1 MNKVSTSW
9 TILFSGIFIY
19 IGIIYLYFKPSIE
32 FINEKINIQFS
43 ILFSVIFILFFIL
56 QIKLSRRISN
66 IFIKGITNLIYII
79 NIIFLLGYIPISHF
93 RIDPPTQ
100 FYDKEIL
107 FTKTDNPNEK
117 IIKQYTKSWK
127 TGRKDF
133 ETINHVQDFGII
145 RIFKNYNVTADAYQT
160 NKTIWTNSNK

>member
-1 MNKVSTSW
+1 MVSQPTNQFNACRSHQFCLHWTWKTSHFSHWTSKVSC
-9 TILFSGIFIY
+9 LP
-19 IGIIYLYFKPSIE
+19 YFT
-32 FINEKINIQFS
+32 
-43 ILFSVIFILFFIL
+43 LFFIHL
-56 QIKLSRRISN
+56 FVSKSTFSDNPRISN

-133 ETINHVQDFGII
+133 ETINKLNI
-145 RIFKNYNVTADAYQT
+145 RINFRLVLLFFL
-160 NKTIWTNSNK
+160 